1 MTFRIL
7 LPAEFQDIRMEV
19 MMTGKAIDAI
29 PAQEWEEAL
38 AAHLDWG
45 RAWHGDLPADVFF
58 GAWASLAAREAK
70 PLVVKVLPFGK
81 PRPSVTVP
89 PDSPLAVSGNRILLE
104 DGRELLLEFAP

>member
-7 LPAEFQDIRMEV
+7 LPAEFQDIHLEV

-58 GAWASLAAREAK
+58 GAWASLAREAK
-70 PLVVKVLPFGK
+70 PLVVKVQLGK